1 MEELLRQAD
10 QLIAT
15 QRPRAE
21 VYAAMAESLGR
32 AWKDINSTLEL
43 RKHILDLN
51 VLYHRRAQDFFEKM
65 DQLEASCKET
75 VIPVEIE
82 AVKDFLTTI
91 HEQRR
96 ALLES
101 LMGALQ
107 AGNSLLAKL
116 KELGAEG
123 TLDSR
128 PDRIRTSVNRGNFY
142 EKIKI

>member
-21 VYAAMAESLGR
+21 VYAAMAESLGK
-32 AWKDINSTLEL
+32 AWKDINAILEL

-51 VLYHRRAQDFFEKM
+51 VQYHTKAQEFFGRM
-65 DQLEASCKET
+65 DALEASCSDT
-75 VIPVEIE
+75 VVPIEIE
-82 AVKDFLTTI
+82 AVKNFLTTI
-91 HEQRR
+91 HDLRR
-96 ALLES
+96 SLLES

-128 PDRIRTSVNRGNFY
+128 PDRIRSSVNRGLR
-142 EKIKI
+142 